1 MQLVK
6 ATLDGV
12 LNQFLKNT
20 WFSRIPVAIKTNN
33 TIIDYL
39 DKLEGTLCF
48 GNLMESKQYSHNK
61 ETWSSN
67 YSFWMNGRTERGT
80 KTPFGVNNYPNITNP
95 KTSNRLLLVNID

>member
-61 ETWSSN
+61 ET
-67 YSFWMNGRTERGT
+67 
-80 KTPFGVNNYPNITNP
+80 
-95 KTSNRLLLVNID
+95 